1 MAIITIDLESDYVR
15 KKLIALVRVHALANS
30 EAALLRCGVRSG
42 AKGKRA
48 QDLGT
53 QAQASW
59 QNGEKALVV

>member
-1 MAIITIDLESDYVR
+1 MAIIIIDLESDYVK

-30 EAALLRCGVRSG
+30 EAALLRCSKR

>member
-1 MAIITIDLESDYVR
+1 MLWRIPKRRSF
-15 KKLIALVRVHALANS
+15 
-30 EAALLRCGVRSG
+30 GVRSG